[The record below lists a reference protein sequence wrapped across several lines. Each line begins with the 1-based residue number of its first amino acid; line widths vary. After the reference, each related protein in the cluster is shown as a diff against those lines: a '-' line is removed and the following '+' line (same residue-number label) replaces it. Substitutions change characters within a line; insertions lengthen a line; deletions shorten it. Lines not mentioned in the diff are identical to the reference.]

1 MRSKKIEK
9 EMKKLFL
16 VLIVAAA
23 IVGCK
28 PHKCE
33 IVGGVDNFDA
43 IGNIYLIDMW
53 NARAVIDSAKLDNN
67 RFHFKSVKHEPTFA
81 RLVLESG
88 RPLSYLFVEN
98 GKIYIS
104 GDAKETTVK
113 AWGTPANDGFEA
125 MMSRSQEYMAQYNA
139 ASQSGDKSKMA
150 EVENAFDAMQNE
162 CWEMNKSN
170 VFGLYM
176 LKQSSYSEHSQSTLN
191 KWNELPEALKV
202 LPMAVKLKEN
212 AERKFKTEPQVE
224 GSDYVPY
231 YIDIDQPNVY
241 GKNISLKSV
250 VENKAN
256 RYVLLD
262 FWASWCGP
270 CMGEMPHLKEAYKLY
285 HKKGFEIYGVSLDA
299 KHESWKGAVDKQNM
313 KWVNV
318 STLERFDNPAVA
330 EYAVESIPTNYLI
343 DCSNGV
349 IIAKNLRGEAVLEK
363 LAELFK

>member
-1 MRSKKIEK
+1 M
-9 EMKKLFL
+9 LAVVTAF
-16 VLIVAAA
+16 
-23 IVGCK
+23 VGCK
-28 PHKCE
+28 SYKCE

-43 IGNIYLIDMW
+43 IGHIYLIDMW
-53 NARAVIDSAKLDNN
+53 SARAVIDSAKLDNN
-67 RFHFKSVKHEPTFA
+67 RFHFKNVKHEPTFA

-88 RPLSYLFVEN
+88 RPLAYLFVED
-98 GKIYIS
+98 GKIYVS
-104 GDAKETTVK
+104 GDAKEMTVK

-125 MMSRSQEYMAQYNA
+125 MMSHSQEYMSEYNEA
-139 ASQSGDKSKMA
+139 ATQQDKAKMA
-150 EVENAFDAMQNE
+150 EVKSTFEAMQTE
-162 CWEMNKSN
+162 CWENNKSN

-176 LKQSSYSEHSQSTLN
+176 LKQKSYSEHSQKTLK
-191 KWNELPEALKV
+191 KWDELSEELKV
-202 LPMAVKLKEN
+202 LPMAVKLKES
-212 AERKFKTEPQVE
+212 AERKFKTEPQAE

-231 YIDIDQPNVY
+231 YIDIDQPNVN
-241 GKNISLKSV
+241 GENVSLKSV

-285 HKKGFEIYGVSLDA
+285 HKKGFEIYGVSFDSKKEA
-299 KHESWKGAVDKQNM
+299 WQGAIEKQQM

-318 STLERFDNPAVA
+318 STLEYFDNPSATD
-330 EYAVESIPTNYLI
+330 YAVESIPTNYLI